1 MKTLDETIYLQALYD
16 HYGELLTKKQ
26 QAYFEAYYNKDY
38 SITELSENNNVSR
51 NAVFDQLKRV
61 EKKLHDYEST
71 LKLLKKSNQR
81 DLIIK
86 NILKEDLDE
95 VIKANLEKL
104 LEIE

>member
-16 HYGELLTKKQ
+16 HYGVLLTKKQ

-38 SITELSENNNVSR
+38 SITELSENNDVSR

-61 EKKLHDYEST
+61 EKKLHDYERK
-71 LKLLKKSNQR
+71 LQLLKKSNKR
-81 DLIIK
+81 DEIIK

-95 VIKANLEKL
+95 ALKANLEKL